1 MSANGI
7 CVIAGPGR
15 AEPVP
20 STDSWS
26 SRSEKLLCPLPPTSL
41 SSGPEE
47 ANSGSREEKV
57 WCLGSIS
64 EGLEGS
70 QRGTERRLAVPGS
83 QVQLSSILGDN
94 IYNVLSLRIIPPAF
108 PPSVFPAD
116 GFSHL
121 LNNWLGSGAPQLTAC
136 CPAVSSLLGRVP
148 KSLRWPDC

>member
-1 MSANGI
+1 M
-7 CVIAGPGR
+7 IARPGGAR
-15 AEPVP
+15 PVP

-26 SRSEKLLCPLPPTSL
+26 SRSERPPTFL

-47 ANSGSREEKV
+47 ANPGSREEKV
-57 WCLGSIS
+57 WCLGTIS

-70 QRGTERRLAVPGS
+70 QRGTGRRLAVPGS

-94 IYNVLSLRIIPPAF
+94 IYNVLSLRIILPAC

-121 LNNWLGSGAPQLTAC
+121 PNNWLGSGAPQLTAC
-136 CPAVSSLLGRVP
+136 CPLVSLLLSRVP
-148 KSLRWPDC
+148 KSLGWPDC